1 MKQLLASIGILAALA
16 GCTSTPRAIVQG
28 PTTVRPIAAVPMA
41 SGSGAIFQSGSNGL
55 FEDRVARRVGDIL
68 TIAIEEKLSAS
79 TKSDTKANRTGSM
92 SLSANPFSI
101 PYAPGVVDK
110 LGQLSVKTSSGNNHE
125 GKGEATATNTFTGS
139 ITVTVTEVLPNGNL
153 MVAGEKQIAI
163 HNEHEFLRFSGV
175 VNPSDIK
182 VGNTV
187 SSTKVADA
195 RIEQRA
201 TGALSAVQESGW
213 LQRFFLTVMP
223 F

>member
-1 MKQLLASIGILAALA
+1 MKQVWLIFAMLALV
-16 GCTSTPRAIVQG
+16 GCTSTPKTIVQG
-28 PTTVRPIAAVPMA
+28 PTTARPVATAPMA
-41 SGSGAIFQSGSNGL
+41 GGSGAIFQAGSTGL

-68 TIAIEEKLSAS
+68 TISIQEKLSAS

-92 SLSANPFSI
+92 SASANPFSI

-110 LGQLSVKTSSGNNHE
+110 LGQLSIKTSSGNNHE
-125 GKGEATATNTFTGS
+125 GKGEATATNTFTGT

-153 MVAGEKQIAI
+153 AVAGEKQIAI

-175 VNPSDIK
+175 VNPADIK

-201 TGALSAVQESGW
+201 NGALSAVQEPGW
-213 LQRFFLTVMP
+213 LQRFFLTVLP